1 MFLTNIQKD
10 SLNLH
15 YKKQCE
21 TEVKNFLTDFSILT
35 TCYMPMLIATEIPW
49 SRILGNLNF
58 IMDKI
63 DRDDGK

>member
-21 TEVKNFLTDFSILT
+21 TEVKNFFDWFFNINN
-35 TCYMPMLIATEIPW
+35 MLYANVD
-49 SRILGNLNF
+49 SN
-58 IMDKI
+58 
-63 DRDDGK
+63 RDPLKQNTRKP